1 MTPLSPHFS
10 LEELTITQVRGAD
23 NTPPDDIIA
32 NLRNTAQH
40 MEAVRSMLGKP
51 ITVNSAFRSKRV
63 NELVGGAVN
72 SAHMTGHAVDFICP
86 AYGTPLE
93 ICRVIDGSDMHFDQL
108 IEEGTW
114 VHISFAP
121 TMRRQVLTK
130 AGKGFVA
137 GLKQDKGATV

>member
-10 LEELTITQVRGAD
+10 LEEMTITQVRGAD
-23 NTPPDDIIA
+23 NTPPADIVA
-32 NLRNTAQH
+32 NLRNTAQQ
-40 MEAVRSMLGKP
+40 MEDVRSMLGKP

-93 ICRVIDGSDMHFDQL
+93 ICRVLERSNLRFDQL

-121 TMRRQVLTK
+121 TMRRQILTK

-137 GLKQDKGATV
+137 GLKQDKEATA